1 MILPEERRRQIVGAV
16 ERDGRVLASEMA
28 ALFVTSEDTIRRD
41 LRDLDSAGLLR
52 RVHGG
57 AVRRTLAEP
66 NFRHREKISPDR
78 KASLAQA
85 AVGLIREGD
94 VVLIDAGS
102 TNLVIARTMT
112 DGLASSIITNS
123 PPIAAALGEFR
134 RTEVVMLS
142 GSVVPESGAVGGA
155 RTLRDLAELHAD
167 LCFVGACSV
176 EAGRGL
182 GASLADE
189 AIIKKTMIE
198 ASGRVATTVLNDRL
212 LSAAPFRFAPLSAL
226 DYLIVEADAPSD
238 PLRRIADTQDAPEIL
253 TAKRAAP

>member
-16 ERDGRVLASEMA
+16 EKDGRVLASEMA
-28 ALFVTSEDTIRRD
+28 TLFATSEDTIRRD
-41 LRDLDSAGLLR
+41 LRDLDAAGLLR

-57 AVRRTLAEP
+57 AIRRITTEQ
-66 NFRHREKISPDR
+66 NFRRRETISSDR

-85 AVGLIREGD
+85 ALGLIREGD
-94 VVLIDAGS
+94 VILIDAAS
-102 TNLVIARTMT
+102 TNLVIARTLA
-112 DGLASSIITNS
+112 DGLAATIITNS

-142 GSVVPESGAVGGA
+142 GSVVPENGAVGGA

-167 LCFVGACSV
+167 ICFVGACSV

-189 AIIKKTMIE
+189 AVIKKAMIE
-198 ASGRVATTVLNDRL
+198 VSGRIATTVLNDRL
-212 LSAAPFRFAPLSAL
+212 LSAAPFRFAPLNAL
-226 DYLIVEADAPSD
+226 DYLIVEADAPQEA
-238 PLRRIADTQDAPEIL
+238 LRRIADAKDAPEIV
-253 TAKRAAP
+253 TAKKAAP